1 MASAHSVFR
10 HAPAFV
16 REALPHFN
24 LVHYRLF
31 SAIES
36 VAGNFLGPV
45 AAHHAAAVGSSLAMA
60 AALLLPFFLLAL
72 ALVDLWALRRGRLPV
87 TAPPPTLPK
96 PEAAKNASA
105 AAPAA
110 APPVGAPPPEE
121 ALRWTVGEVCS
132 FVREIGLAQ
141 HEPVASA
148 FQRHGVSGALLL
160 SLTRAELGELLGDA
174 TAIADRRQLAAKI
187 ADLRWASSRRAA
199 VLRALRRLWPG
210 WLFARFW
217 PWRAKP
223 KRE

>member
-1 MASAHSVFR
+1 MFRFASDKTV
-10 HAPAFV
+10 
-16 REALPHFN
+16 N
-24 LVHYRLF
+24 LIANAMKKETYKKGEVI
-31 SAIES
+31 IEQ
-36 VAGNFLGPV
+36 AR
-45 AAHHAAAVGSSLAMA
+45 AR
-60 AALLLPFFLLAL
+60 
-72 ALVDLWALRRGRLPV
+72 W
-87 TAPPPTLPK
+87 PPPTRRRTARPH
-96 PEAAKNASA
+96 PRAVQFRC
-105 AAPAA
+105 APTGET
-110 APPVGAPPPEE
+110 VGCEVPFSHDGLE
-121 ALRWTVGEVCS
+121 RRIHGEVCS